1 MIDSLISTVIV
12 YTIFCI
18 SPSIMTSAS
27 LGVSSATVMI
37 VTTGWLWLSIALRG
51 TKLPSTNVTLYILFL
66 VAISIVTGVTR
77 YNVSLVNISLGIGF
91 VSGVALARLRYR
103 KGLELFLV
111 VILACG
117 CLQFAL
123 HYLLGYDLAFFSYQS
138 EQISRL
144 NYFNGYYR
152 ANSLFFEPGD
162 FSSAVVQLSALLL
175 STSSDSFA
183 ERSTLVWLNLVS
195 LFITLSAGGALSFV
209 VLLIA
214 FYRKDLAVL
223 ARRWG
228 NSLARFQFRL
238 TDLIRLTSVAM
249 ILYAVVSYMT
259 RKKIGSVD
267 DVSFNARAPVLRYM
281 HSLMSFVNIRD
292 IIWGGGI
299 SLYDNFRLLE
309 SLNYGASLFL
319 VYGLAGVIFVST
331 SGVWLGLEF
340 PVVIMASRAPLGGLY
355 VCLLILVALKEKRV
369 AGDFL
374 HWMAR

>member
-18 SPSIMTSAS
+18 SPSVITSAS
-27 LGVSSATVMI
+27 LGISSMTVIIVATV
-37 VTTGWLWLSIALRG
+37 WLWLSIALRG
-51 TKLPSTNVTLYILFL
+51 TKLPSTKVALYILFL
-66 VAISIVTGVTR
+66 VAISIVTGVTKH
-77 YNVSLVNISLGIGF
+77 NVSLVNIGLGIGF
-91 VSGVALARLRYR
+91 VSGVALARQRYR
-103 KGLELFLV
+103 KWLQLFLI

-123 HYLLGYDLAFFSYQS
+123 HYLMGYDLAFFSYQS

-175 STSSDSFA
+175 STSSNSWA
-183 ERSTLVWLNLVS
+183 ERSSLVWLNLVG

-223 ARRWG
+223 AGKWG
-228 NSLARFQFRL
+228 NLLAGLRFRL
-238 TDLIRLTSVAM
+238 IDLIKLTSVAM
-249 ILYAVVSYMT
+249 ILYTVVSYMI
-259 RKKIGSVD
+259 RKKIGSID
-267 DVSFNARAPVLRYM
+267 DVSFNARAPVLEYM
-281 HSLMSFVNIRD
+281 YSLTSFVRIKD

-309 SLNYGASLFL
+309 SLSYGASLFL
-319 VYGLAGVIFVST
+319 VYGLAGIMFISA
-331 SGVWLGLEF
+331 SGVWLGFEF
-340 PVVIMASRAPLGGLY
+340 PLVIMASRAPLAGLY
-355 VCLLILVALKEKRV
+355 ICLLILVALKEKRV
-369 AGDFL
+369 AGDYFR
-374 HWMAR
+374 WMAR